1 MLTLLSMFYYICLR
15 RRSRSGTRGEALN
28 SRRAVESGQRA
39 VLPVSVE
46 VEQYAK
52 EVLDFSSHYGSENS
66 MSYTMWNLAGVPNV
80 YPSSGD
86 FTQTAVFRTYGKWW
100 EQCASAPLPFRRTPE
115 GFYSQDYIELGFE
128 EPVYPTAVEV
138 FETYYPGA
146 IVQIL
151 ACSHN
156 PFSQNPATDVRW
168 EVLWSGEPTK
178 VLTPHAR
185 QFSPKIKHI
194 NFPTNL
200 LRLEVNS
207 SLLDYYTELDAVIL
221 RGVKERTMLALYK
234 IPHIDIS
241 DLSDSEEEL
250 GDAGGPFM
258 QGDGKHQRTG
268 NGYFDKLP
276 YELIQLILSHLTLPD
291 LCRLAQTCKLL
302 HQHCCDPLQYTQLSL
317 QPYWSR
323 LNDASLGHLQ
333 SRCTLLQRLNLSWT
347 GNRGAFTLTG
357 FSSFLKACGQSLV
370 CLELSCCHFLNEA
383 RLEVISQACPDLQEL
398 NLSSCDRL
406 HPQAFTHI
414 SKLTHLRRLVLYR
427 TKIEQTAILS
437 ILTFCVELRHL
448 NLGSCVRIDDYDVV
462 ASMLATRCRSLR
474 SVDLWRCRNLTDRG
488 LNELV
493 SGCRMLEELDLGWC
507 PTLQSST
514 GCFQQLARSL
524 PRLRKLFLTANRTVC
539 DSDIEELT
547 AWCPSLQHLDILG
560 TRLVSAA
567 SLKKLLQACPK
578 LLLLDISFCSQ
589 IDMQVVQELSSL
601 FPNVFIK
608 KSFTQ

>member
-1 MLTLLSMFYYICLR
+1 MNGNLDPRLL
-15 RRSRSGTRGEALN
+15 SGTRGEALN

-250 GDAGGPFM
+250 GDAGGPFR

>member
-1 MLTLLSMFYYICLR
+1 
-15 RRSRSGTRGEALN
+15 
-28 SRRAVESGQRA
+28 
-39 VLPVSVE
+39 
-46 VEQYAK
+46 
-52 EVLDFSSHYGSENS
+52 

-86 FTQTAVFRTYGKWW
+86 FTQTAVFRAYGKWW
-100 EQCASAPLPFRRTPE
+100 EQCSSAPLPFRRTPDS
-115 GFYSQDYIELGFE
+115 FHSQDYIELGFE

-156 PFSQNPATDVRW
+156 PFSQNPPTDVRW

-178 VLTPHAR
+178 ALTPQAR

-221 RGVKERTMLALYK
+221 RGVKERPMLALYK
-234 IPHIDIS
+234 MPLIDIS
-241 DLSDSEEEL
+241 DLSDSEDEL
-250 GDAGGPFM
+250 CDIGGAFKHG
-258 QGDGKHQRTG
+258 GDGKQHRTA
-268 NGYFDKLP
+268 NGYFDRLP

-291 LCRLAQTCKLL
+291 LCRLAQSCKLL

-317 QPYWSR
+317 QPYWAR
-323 LNDASLGHLQ
+323 LSDASLGHLQ

-347 GNRGAFTLTG
+347 GNRGALTLTG
-357 FSSFLKACGQSLV
+357 FSSFMKARGLSLV
-370 CLELSCCHFLNEA
+370 CLELSCCHFLNEPC
-383 RLEVISQACPDLQEL
+383 LEVIAQSCPRLQEL

-414 SKLTHLRRLVLYR
+414 SKLVHLRRLVLYR

-437 ILTFCVELRHL
+437 ILTFCPEIRHL
-448 NLGSCVRIDDYDVV
+448 NLGSCVRIEDYDVV
-462 ASMLATRCRSLR
+462 ASMLASRSRSLL
-474 SVDLWRCRNLTDRG
+474 SLDLWRCRNLTDRG
-488 LNELV
+488 LAELV
-493 SGCRMLEELDLGWC
+493 TGCRMLEELDLGWC
-507 PTLQSST
+507 PTLQSSS

-539 DSDIEELT
+539 DSDIEEL
-547 AWCPSLQHLDILG
+547 ANCCPSLQHLDILG

-567 SLKKLLQACPK
+567 SLKKLLQSCPG
-578 LLLLDISFCSQ
+578 LVLLDVSFCSQ
-589 IDMQVVQELSSL
+589 IETRVVQELSNL
-601 FPNVFIK
+601 FPNVAIK